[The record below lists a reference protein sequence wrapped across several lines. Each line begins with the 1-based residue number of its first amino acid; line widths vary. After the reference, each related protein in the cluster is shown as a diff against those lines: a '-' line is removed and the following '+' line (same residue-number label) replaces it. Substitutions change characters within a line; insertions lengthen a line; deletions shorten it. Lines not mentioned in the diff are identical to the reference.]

1 MTIEP
6 GGFPQDQQIPEAPA
20 ICREPF
26 SIGDVPIPSRFFFAP
41 MAGYSSLALRLA
53 LRELGGLGLVTTE
66 LVNARSMIEKRQR
79 SLELSETCPE
89 EQPVAIQIYGHV
101 EWEMRE
107 AARIAVDR
115 GASIIDINMG
125 CPVKK
130 VVKSGG
136 GSALLCDLDG
146 ASRVVEAVVGAVSVP
161 VTVKMRLGWD
171 DETPTAPALS
181 HRFESIGVKS
191 VIIHGRTRAQ
201 SFMGKVNLRGITDV
215 VSAVEKIP
223 VVGNGDILT
232 LADAERMFRVTGCSA
247 ISIGRGALGNPFI
260 FQQLWRW
267 ATEGEPGPA
276 PGYLERISLME
287 RHFYKLVELRGERTA
302 CMQIRKSLAWYQHAI
317 RAPKPL
323 YHQLINLPSVARFDE
338 TVQPCGNRGR
348 LAPCPAILSRRY
360 QHPRDPW
367 INGDLD

>member
-1 MTIEP
+1 MTATQSGLHQNP
-6 GGFPQDQQIPEAPA
+6 LPEAPA
-20 ICREPF
+20 ITREPF
-26 SIGDVPIPSRFFFAP
+26 AIGNVTIPSRFFFAP

-79 SLELSETCPE
+79 SFELSETCPE

-107 AARIAVDR
+107 AAKIAVDR

-136 GSALLCDLDG
+136 GSALLCDING
-146 ASRVVEAVVGAVSVP
+146 ASKVVEAVVGAVDVP

-171 DETPTAPALS
+171 DDTPTAPALTKQ
-181 HRFESIGVKS
+181 FEEIGAKA

-201 SFMGKVNLRGITDV
+201 SFMGKVNLVGIADV
-215 VSAVEKIP
+215 VASADKIP

-232 LADAERMFRVTGCSA
+232 LEDAGRMFRETGCSA

-260 FQQLWRW
+260 FQQLWHW
-267 ATEGEPGPA
+267 AKFGNPGPEPG
-276 PGYLERISLME
+276 YQERINLME
-287 RHFYKLVELRGERTA
+287 RHFHKLVELRGERAA
-302 CMQIRKSLAWYQHAI
+302 CMQIRKALAWYQHAI

-323 YHQLINLPSVARFDE
+323 YHQLINLPSVAQFDS
-338 TVQPCGNRGR
+338 TVSAMRQSGPVGP
-348 LAPCPAILSRRY
+348 LPT
-360 QHPRDPW
+360 HFDPRIPTPKGPMDKW
-367 INGDLD
+367 